1 MKLVSKI
8 QSKLNSV
15 AKDDNAVTLTMETVF
30 MIILVVIA
38 ISGVWHI
45 VMTYI
50 VGDGGEDEVT
60 SFSEAIKNTIG
71 GLF

>member
-1 MKLVSKI
+1 MKLVPKL

-15 AKDDNAVTLTMETVF
+15 KKDDNAVTLTMETVF
-30 MIILVVIA
+30 MIILVILA
-38 ISGVWHI
+38 ISGIWYI

-50 VGDGGEDEVT
+50 IGDGGEDEVT
-60 SFSEAIKNTIG
+60 SFSEAIKDTID

>member
-1 MKLVSKI
+1 MRTI
-8 QSKLNSV
+8 SKLQSRLCSV
-15 AKDDNAVTLTMETVF
+15 VSDDRAVTLTMETVF
-30 MIILVVIA
+30 MIILVILAV
-38 ISGVWHI
+38 SGVWYI

-60 SFSEAIKNTIG
+60 SFSEAIKDTIS